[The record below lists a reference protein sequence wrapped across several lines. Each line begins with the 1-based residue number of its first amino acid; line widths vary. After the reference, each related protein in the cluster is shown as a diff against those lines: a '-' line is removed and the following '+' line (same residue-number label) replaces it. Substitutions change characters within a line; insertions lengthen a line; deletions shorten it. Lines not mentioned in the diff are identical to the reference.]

1 MGSQYSSHLSFSSTP
16 RLVWH
21 AYIEYLWNPHPGSWV
36 SQVAYSFRILA
47 FLLILPVVIL
57 TLLDITS
64 YVIART
70 LGIVDDVKASTSDQ
84 PVVTPEGTPS
94 ILVEDTSSEESF
106 PAEQDSYISSVH
118 RQYNTDMRSAGVQEE
133 ETKLHAYFTGEE
145 DLQLSS
151 VDVLSPSPS
160 QPSSPVLPHENL
172 PGEDGAMRM
181 EDPRDAQD
189 EAMILRRRGAQTK
202 SDD

>member
-1 MGSQYSSHLSFSSTP
+1 MSSQYSSHLSFSSAP

-47 FLLILPVVIL
+47 FLLILPAVIL

-84 PVVTPEGTPS
+84 PAVTAEGTPL

-106 PAEQDSYISSVH
+106 PAEQDNYTSSVH

-133 ETKLHAYFTGEE
+133 MKLQAYFTGEE
-145 DLQLSS
+145 DLQLSG
-151 VDVLSPSPS
+151 VGILSPSPS

-172 PGEDGAMRM
+172 SGEDGAMRM
-181 EDPRDAQD
+181 EDSRDAQD
-189 EAMILRRRGAQTK
+189 EAVTLRRRGAQTQ

>member
-1 MGSQYSSHLSFSSTP
+1 
-16 RLVWH
+16 
-21 AYIEYLWNPHPGSWV
+21 
-36 SQVAYSFRILA
+36 LA

-84 PVVTPEGTPS
+84 PVVTAEGTPS

-133 ETKLHAYFTGEE
+133 TKLMAYFTGEE
-145 DLQLSS
+145 HLQLSS
-151 VDVLSPSPS
+151 VGVLSPSPS

-172 PGEDGAMRM
+172 YGEDEAMRM
-181 EDPRDAQD
+181 EDTRDAQD
-189 EAMILRRRGAQTK
+189 EAIILRRRGAQTQ

>member
-16 RLVWH
+16 RLLWN
-21 AYIEYLWNPHPGSWV
+21 AYIEYLWNPRPGSWV

-84 PVVTPEGTPS
+84 PVVTAEGTPS

-118 RQYNTDMRSAGVQEE
+118 RQYNTDMRKE
-133 ETKLHAYFTGEE
+133 H
-145 DLQLSS
+145 LQLSS
-151 VDVLSPSPS
+151 VGVLSPSPS

-172 PGEDGAMRM
+172 YGEDEAMRM
-181 EDPRDAQD
+181 EDTRDAQD
-189 EAMILRRRGAQTK
+189 EAIILRRRGAQTQ

>member
-1 MGSQYSSHLSFSSTP
+1 MSSQYSSHLSFSSTP

-21 AYIEYLWNPHPGSWV
+21 AYVEYLWNPHPGSWV

-84 PVVTPEGTPS
+84 PVVTAEGTPS
-94 ILVEDTSSEESF
+94 TLVEDTSSEDTF

-118 RQYNTDMRSAGVQEE
+118 RQHNTDMRNAGVPGEM
-133 ETKLHAYFTGEE
+133 KLHAYFAGEE

-151 VDVLSPSPS
+151 VGVLSPSPS
-160 QPSSPVLPHENL
+160 QPSSPVLPHEDL
-172 PGEDGAMRM
+172 SGEDEAMRM
-181 EDPRDAQD
+181 EDLRDAQD
-189 EAMILRRRGAQTK
+189 EAIILRRQGAQTK

>member
-1 MGSQYSSHLSFSSTP
+1 MSSQYSSHLSFSSAP

-84 PVVTPEGTPS
+84 PVVTAEGTPS
-94 ILVEDTSSEESF
+94 ILVEDTSSEEAL
-106 PAEQDSYISSVH
+106 PAEQDSYISVH
-118 RQYNTDMRSAGVQEE
+118 RQHNTDMRGAGVQEE
-133 ETKLHAYFTGEE
+133 MKLQAYFTGEE

-151 VDVLSPSPS
+151 VGVLSPSPS
-160 QPSSPVLPHENL
+160 QPSSPVLPQENL
-172 PGEDGAMRM
+172 SGEGRTMRM

-189 EAMILRRRGAQTK
+189 EAIILRRRGAQAK
-202 SDD
+202 SND

>member
-1 MGSQYSSHLSFSSTP
+1 MGFQYSSHLSLSSAP

-36 SQVAYSFRILA
+36 SQVAYSFRVLA

-84 PVVTPEGTPS
+84 PVVTAEGTPS

-118 RQYNTDMRSAGVQEE
+118 RHYNTDMRSTGVQEE
-133 ETKLHAYFTGEE
+133 MKLQAYFTGEE

-172 PGEDGAMRM
+172 SGEDGAMRM

-189 EAMILRRRGAQTK
+189 EPMILRRRGAQTK
-202 SDD
+202 NDD

>member
-16 RLVWH
+16 RLLWN
-21 AYIEYLWNPHPGSWV
+21 AYIEYLWNPRPGSWV

-84 PVVTPEGTPS
+84 PVVTAGGTPS

-133 ETKLHAYFTGEE
+133 TKLMAYFTGEE
-145 DLQLSS
+145 HLQLSS
-151 VDVLSPSPS
+151 VGVLSPSPS

-172 PGEDGAMRM
+172 YGEDEAMRM
-181 EDPRDAQD
+181 EDTRDAQD
-189 EAMILRRRGAQTK
+189 EAIILRRRGAQTQ

>member
-1 MGSQYSSHLSFSSTP
+1 MSSQYSPHLYFSSAP

-21 AYIEYLWNPHPGSWV
+21 AYTEYLWNPLPGSWV
-36 SQVAYSFRILA
+36 GQVAYSFRILA

-84 PVVTPEGTPS
+84 PVLTAEGTPS
-94 ILVEDTSSEESF
+94 ILVEDTSSEDSL
-106 PAEQDSYISSVH
+106 PADQDSSVH
-118 RQYNTDMRSAGVQEE
+118 RQHNTDTMRGAGVQEE
-133 ETKLHAYFTGEE
+133 MKLQAYFTGEE

-151 VDVLSPSPS
+151 VGFLSPSPS
-160 QPSSPVLPHENL
+160 QPSSPVLPHEKL
-172 PGEDGAMRM
+172 PGEGGAMRT
-181 EDPRDAQD
+181 EDPRDVHVQD
-189 EAMILRRRGAQTK
+189 DPIILRRRGAQVA
-202 SDD
+202 SD

>member
-1 MGSQYSSHLSFSSTP
+1 MTSQFSFSSAP
-16 RLVWH
+16 HLVWH
-21 AYIEYLWNPHPGSWV
+21 AYIEHLWNPQPGSWV

-47 FLLILPVVIL
+47 FLLILPVVVL

-84 PVVTPEGTPS
+84 PVVTAEGTPS
-94 ILVEDTSSEESF
+94 ILVEDTSSC
-106 PAEQDSYISSVH
+106 PAEQDSCISSVH
-118 RQYNTDMRSAGVQEE
+118 RQYKTDMKSAGVQEE
-133 ETKLHAYFTGEE
+133 MKLQAYFTGEE

-151 VDVLSPSPS
+151 IGVLSPSPS

-172 PGEDGAMRM
+172 SGEDGSMRM
-181 EDPRDAQD
+181 EEIRDVQD
-189 EAMILRRRGAQTK
+189 EPMILRRRGAQTK
-202 SDD
+202 NDD

>member
-16 RLVWH
+16 RLLWN
-21 AYIEYLWNPHPGSWV
+21 AYIEYLWNPRPGSWV

-84 PVVTPEGTPS
+84 PVVTAEGTPS

-133 ETKLHAYFTGEE
+133 TKLMAYFTGEE
-145 DLQLSS
+145 HLQLSS
-151 VDVLSPSPS
+151 VGVLSPSPS

-172 PGEDGAMRM
+172 YGEDEAMRM
-181 EDPRDAQD
+181 EDTRDAQD
-189 EAMILRRRGAQTK
+189 EAIILRRRGAQTQ

>member
-1 MGSQYSSHLSFSSTP
+1 MSSQYSSHLSFSSTP

-84 PVVTPEGTPS
+84 TVVTAEGTPS

-106 PAEQDSYISSVH
+106 PAEQGSYISSVH
-118 RQYNTDMRSAGVQEE
+118 RQYNTGMRSVVVQE
-133 ETKLHAYFTGEE
+133 ETKLQAFFTGEE

-151 VDVLSPSPS
+151 VGVLSPSPS

-172 PGEDGAMRM
+172 PGDGAMRM

-202 SDD
+202 NDD

>member
-1 MGSQYSSHLSFSSTP
+1 MSSQYSSHLSFSSTP
-16 RLVWH
+16 RLLWN
-21 AYIEYLWNPHPGSWV
+21 AYIEYLWNPRPGSWV

-84 PVVTPEGTPS
+84 PVVTAEGTPS

-133 ETKLHAYFTGEE
+133 TKLMAYFTGEE
-145 DLQLSS
+145 HLQLSS
-151 VDVLSPSPS
+151 VGVLSPSPS

-172 PGEDGAMRM
+172 YGEDEAMRM
-181 EDPRDAQD
+181 EDTRDAQD
-189 EAMILRRRGAQTK
+189 EAIILRRRGAQTQ

>member
-1 MGSQYSSHLSFSSTP
+1 
-16 RLVWH
+16 
-21 AYIEYLWNPHPGSWV
+21 
-36 SQVAYSFRILA
+36 
-47 FLLILPVVIL
+47 
-57 TLLDITS
+57 
-64 YVIART
+64 VIART

-84 PVVTPEGTPS
+84 PVVTAQGTPS

-133 ETKLHAYFTGEE
+133 TKLMAYFTGEE
-145 DLQLSS
+145 HLQLSS
-151 VDVLSPSPS
+151 VGVLSPSPS

-172 PGEDGAMRM
+172 YGEDEAMRM
-181 EDPRDAQD
+181 EDTRDAQD
-189 EAMILRRRGAQTK
+189 EAIILRRRGAQTQ

>member
-1 MGSQYSSHLSFSSTP
+1 MSSQYSSHLSAP

-21 AYIEYLWNPHPGSWV
+21 AYIKYLWNPHPDSWV

-47 FLLILPVVIL
+47 FLLILPAVIL

-84 PVVTPEGTPS
+84 PAVTAEGTPS

-106 PAEQDSYISSVH
+106 PAEQDNYTSSVH
-118 RQYNTDMRSAGVQEE
+118 RQHNTDTRSAGVQ
-133 ETKLHAYFTGEE
+133 KLQAYFTGEE

-151 VDVLSPSPS
+151 VGILSPSPS

-172 PGEDGAMRM
+172 SGEDGATRL
-181 EDPRDAQD
+181 EEPRDAQD
-189 EAMILRRRGAQTK
+189 EGMTLRRRGEK
-202 SDD
+202 

>member
-1 MGSQYSSHLSFSSTP
+1 MGPQYSSHLSFSSTP
-16 RLVWH
+16 RLLWH

-84 PVVTPEGTPS
+84 PVVTAEGTPS

-118 RQYNTDMRSAGVQEE
+118 RQYNTDMRGAEVQE
-133 ETKLHAYFTGEE
+133 ETKLQAYFTGEE

-151 VDVLSPSPS
+151 VGVLSPYPS
-160 QPSSPVLPHENL
+160 QPSSPVHENL
-172 PGEDGAMRM
+172 PEDGAMRM
-181 EDPRDAQD
+181 EGPRDVQD
-189 EAMILRRRGAQTK
+189 EAMILRRRGAQTQ